1 MEGGRGGK
9 ERVGGRR
16 GRWREEE
23 EGKGEDEGEK
33 WRGKEGREGER

>member
-23 EGKGEDEGEK
+23 EGKGEDGEK